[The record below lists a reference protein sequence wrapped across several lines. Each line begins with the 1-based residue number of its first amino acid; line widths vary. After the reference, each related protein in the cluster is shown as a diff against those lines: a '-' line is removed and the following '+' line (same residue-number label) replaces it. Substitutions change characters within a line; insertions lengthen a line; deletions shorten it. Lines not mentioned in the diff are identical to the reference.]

1 MRFQARS
8 PPPAGR
14 VLRHWRDASTGVPR
28 TVHRTRRT
36 PARVPVRV
44 IFSRTCIRNMPPVSL
59 GSEKHLPGF
68 VALSDELKAAGAE
81 VIACVS
87 GVAAHVR
94 VCRQ

>member
-1 MRFQARS
+1 
-8 PPPAGR
+8 
-14 VLRHWRDASTGVPR
+14 
-28 TVHRTRRT
+28 
-36 PARVPVRV
+36 
-44 IFSRTCIRNMPPVSL
+44 MPPVSL